1 MTWVENGWFI
11 KTYPCLVCLIELV
24 SEWPASM
31 ISYDFYL
38 VKLNNHLHL
47 TKSQALQSERSNRLI
62 KNLNPLRSI
71 PKYTS
76 CKLNMLQLFYFHA
89 YRSKKKL
96 HLLQILKIY
105 NKILVRSQN
114 NHLNLAPNK
123 LLKTFRCYCLILL
136 DMSHVHEN
144 IPTWKIA
151 AVAFEAHQR
160 PMAWPVFQGMSACKH
175 HPVRYTLLRGYTF
188 ANKIVDHTHTYIYI
202 KIIYI
207 YITYIFQDW
216 KGYIHIYAN
225 THYST
230 LLHHNITFHY
240 STIAIITIEVTII
253 LTLQSNSITACTL
266 HFNTKHF
273 IFTAFTLHFHSV
285 YNAFTCHL
293 RYIYTTL
300 THTLHLHKFTL
311 HLHFTCTSQ
320 LQYIY
325 ITITC
330 MT

>member
-31 ISYDFYL
+31 ISYGFYL

-62 KNLNPLRSI
+62 KNLNTLRSI

-89 YRSKKKL
+89 YRSKKL

-151 AVAFEAHQR
+151 AVAFAAHQR

-175 HPVRYTLLRGYTF
+175 HPVRYTLLRGYAF

-202 KIIYI
+202 NNIYI
-207 YITYIFQDW
+207 Y
-216 KGYIHIYAN
+216 
-225 THYST
+225 
-230 LLHHNITFHY
+230 
-240 STIAIITIEVTII
+240 
-253 LTLQSNSITACTL
+253 
-266 HFNTKHF
+266 
-273 IFTAFTLHFHSV
+273 
-285 YNAFTCHL
+285 
-293 RYIYTTL
+293 YIYL
-300 THTLHLHKFTL
+300 SGLKGIHTHICKHT
-311 HLHFTCTSQ
+311 
-320 LQYIY
+320 LQYIITSQHY
-325 ITITC
+325 IPLQYNCNNYNRSYDYTDTAKQ
-330 MT
+330 